1 MLGWLL
7 GFLWLAVLKAWLGS
21 HVALDADALG
31 VADLW
36 NSLHSGGHLGDWVM
50 GPHPYVFPD
59 LAIYGI
65 GAQFAPD
72 IVGRQICY
80 GLIQGLL
87 LWWFLARLMKRM
99 GNLDGSA
106 ARAYSAAGLLLLLPC
121 LNAANGLGEALAP
134 GYHGGALLCAL
145 AFLSWSAGQD
155 RALSSW
161 AGVLWAACLVGLVWA
176 SDQIT
181 PVWVVLPGLLLSLGL
196 SGKAR
201 RRIWGA
207 AALSWIARGMALFC
221 WERLGMQVA
230 HFRWSYFFGHA
241 GALLAS
247 LLAQCLPALSTAFVP
262 ILLGLLALALLSG
275 LGKRVPLGGRLA
287 AALVLM
293 ALFGLGLAALEG
305 SVQGR
310 YFIGFVCMS
319 VPFLPLACSLRLDGH
334 SLPLAAA
341 GLLGLIC
348 LAYSQAPSETPR
360 NQALIQSQW
369 LDSQTGAQ
377 GLTQGLADY
386 SHARPLRL
394 LSQEG
399 LFLSPVATEGGA
411 LKPYAW
417 IVDRRI
423 FTRGRTVQFVVLN
436 GLDPAAVR
444 GALGPPSKELDAA
457 GLSVWI
463 YSKPRTGFHD
473 LKG

>member
-7 GFLWLAVLKAWLGS
+7 GFLWLAALKAWLGS

-31 VADLW
+31 VPDLW
-36 NSLHSGGHLGDWVM
+36 TSLHSGGHLGDWIM

-72 IVGRQICY
+72 IVGRQICF
-80 GLIQGLL
+80 GLIQGFL
-87 LWWFLARLMKRM
+87 LWWFLARLMKRLVH
-99 GNLDGSA
+99 LDGSA

-145 AFLSWSAGQD
+145 AFLSWCVGQD
-155 RALSSW
+155 RALS
-161 AGVLWAACLVGLVWA
+161 AAPAVLWASCLVGLVWA

-181 PVWVVLPGLLLSLGL
+181 PVWVILPGMLLSLGL

-201 RRIWGA
+201 RRIWGVA
-207 AALSWIARGMALFC
+207 GLSWIARGLTLFC
-221 WERLGMQVA
+221 WERMGMQVA

-241 GALLAS
+241 GAMLAS
-247 LLAQCLPALSTAFVP
+247 LPAQCLPALSAALVP
-262 ILLGLLALALLSG
+262 ILLGSLALALLSG
-275 LGKRVPLGGRLA
+275 RGKGVPLGGRLA
-287 AALVLM
+287 MALVLM
-293 ALFGLGLAALEG
+293 ALLGLGLAALEG

-310 YFIGFVCMS
+310 YFIGFVWMS
-319 VPFLPLACSLRLDGH
+319 VPFLPLVCSLSLEGH
-334 SLPLAAA
+334 SMPLAAA
-341 GLLGLIC
+341 GLLGLLC
-348 LAYSQAPSETPR
+348 LAYFQAPTGTSR
-360 NQALIQSQW
+360 NQALIQAQW

-386 SHARPLRL
+386 SLARPLRL

-399 LFLSPVATEGGA
+399 LSLSPVATTGGA

-423 FTRGRTVQFVVLN
+423 FTHARTVQFVVLN

-444 GALGPPSKELDAA
+444 GALGPPFKELDAA

-463 YSKPRTGFHD
+463 YSKPGTGRF
-473 LKG
+473 KT